1 MTMETLNAICD
12 CVDIPV
18 VAIGGIC
25 LDNIGRLSGSHAAG
39 AAIVS
44 GIFGAPNIRETT
56 EKLVKAME
64 EITRLSGQDLRA
76 GSVWKKYKN
85 FHKNH

>member
-1 MTMETLNAICD
+1 MAFLLLHNYTD
-12 CVDIPV
+12 F
-18 VAIGGIC
+18 IC
-25 LDNIGRLSGSHAAG
+25 LDNIGRLAGSHAAG

-44 GIFGAPNIRETT
+44 GIFGVPNIRETT

-76 GSVWKKYKN
+76 GSV
-85 FHKNH
+85 